1 MQQRKTAAFTYDLI
15 RAKRRSMS
23 LKVEEN
29 GGLTVRAPY
38 GVKTEVID
46 EFVEAH
52 GDWIRTR
59 RQEYERIRRLRP
71 SYTEKERQEGKQRAV
86 QLLREKCQYFAAHMG
101 VTYGTVT
108 VREQRTRWGSCSARG
123 NLSFNWKLAT
133 MPEEIVD
140 YLVVHELA
148 HRIEMNHSPAFW
160 AIVEKQIPD
169 YKERRA
175 WLKQNGAFY

>member
-1 MQQRKTAAFTYDLI
+1 MQQRKTATFTYDLI
-15 RAKRRSMS
+15 RARRRSMS

-38 GVKTEVID
+38 GVKTQVID

-52 GDWIRTR
+52 GDWIRKR
-59 RQEYERIRRLRP
+59 REEYERIRLLRP
-71 SYTEKERQEGKQRAV
+71 SYTEEERQEGKQRAA
-86 QLLREKCQYFAAHMG
+86 QLLREKCRYFAPRMG

-123 NLSFNWKLAT
+123 NLSFNWKLAS

-160 AIVEKQIPD
+160 AVVEKQIPD
-169 YKERRA
+169 YRERRA
-175 WLKQNGAFY
+175 WLKKNGALY